1 MIPHLQRKKGR
12 YDESSLVRSDS
23 SWRVAAPSRAPMPPA
38 QQVKEKK
45 EMRYQSCDQPDTK
58 RKKKAQGRERR
69 MKAVDGD
76 RMVGEVLRRPH

>member
-1 MIPHLQRKKGR
+1 
-12 YDESSLVRSDS
+12 
-23 SWRVAAPSRAPMPPA
+23 MPPA

-45 EMRYQSCDQPDTK
+45 EMRYQSGNQPDRKRK

>member
-1 MIPHLQRKKGR
+1 M
-12 YDESSLVRSDS
+12 
-23 SWRVAAPSRAPMPPA
+23 AAPSRAPMPPA

-69 MKAVDGD
+69 MEAGDGD
-76 RMVGEVLRRPH
+76 RILGRRSIAAAALRRERFGTSGAICILGFGNWE

>member
-1 MIPHLQRKKGR
+1 M
-12 YDESSLVRSDS
+12 
-23 SWRVAAPSRAPMPPA
+23 AAPRRAPMPPA

-45 EMRYQSCDQPDTK
+45 EMRYQSGNQPDRKRK